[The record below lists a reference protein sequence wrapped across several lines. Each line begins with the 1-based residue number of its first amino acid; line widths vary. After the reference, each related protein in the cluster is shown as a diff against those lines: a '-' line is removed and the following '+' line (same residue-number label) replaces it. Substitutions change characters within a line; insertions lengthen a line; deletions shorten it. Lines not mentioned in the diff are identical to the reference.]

1 MIPLYG
7 TSYTTC
13 IGCDIAFN
21 EMLNI
26 KKDCIKQTGR
36 ANYTGHNNTRGTES
50 STSNSSTSQSRSIQ
64 QPISNSTAF
73 VRSNNNVGVIGTS
86 GTSETQSQSQHS
98 NVSQPNRSNR
108 PNASRNTI
116 SNNREN
122 HTSWVNSD
130 DFNSSWNR
138 SDQSASRDSSNT
150 NNTTNTWGN
159 IDNNTEIMCNC
170 HEIAIKL
177 TVKKEGPNKGK

>member
-13 IGCDIAFN
+13 IGCDTAFN

-26 KKDCIKQTGR
+26 KKDCVKQTGR
-36 ANYTGHNNTRGTES
+36 ANYTGHNNTRDAES
-50 STSNSSTSQSRSIQ
+50 STSRSRTSQSQSIQ
-64 QPISNSTAF
+64 QQSISSAAF
-73 VRSNNNVGVIGTS
+73 VRNNNNVGMIGTS
-86 GTSETQSQSQHS
+86 GISGRQPQSQHS

-108 PNASRNTI
+108 PNTDRNTI

-122 HTSWVNSD
+122 HTSWVNSG
-130 DFNSSWNR
+130 DFNSSRNR
-138 SDQSASRDSSNT
+138 SDQSTSRDSRNANST
-150 NNTTNTWGN
+150 ITWGN

-177 TVKKEGPNKGK
+177 TVRKEGPNKGK